1 MAIQGMVHALER
13 AREHLVPGGALVCI
27 QPHRTQRPFIS
38 VVAPGQRDAVGA
50 LINPA
55 FKLSIL
61 SANAAIRAAVD
72 ERRFALIGTTNHQ
85 FRIRLASPAE
95 LRSHLNLA
103 PRPSRFPPG
112 GRKRLDALWRS
123 RPKAAQIEVIE
134 YFTVF
139 ALRSTSG
146 R

>member
-1 MAIQGMVHALER
+1 MVHALAR

-27 QPHRTQRPFIS
+27 QPHRTKRPFIS
-38 VVAPGQRDAVGA
+38 VVAPGQRHAVGA

-55 FKLSIL
+55 FTPSIL
-61 SANAAIRAAVD
+61 SANAAILALVD
-72 ERRFALIGTTNHQ
+72 DRRFALIGSTNHQ
-85 FRIRLASPAE
+85 FRSRLASPAE
-95 LRSHLNLA
+95 LRRYLNLA
-103 PRPSRFPPG
+103 PRPSRFPAG

-123 RPKAAQIEVIE
+123 RPHAAQIEVIE

-139 ALRSTSG
+139 ALRSTGG